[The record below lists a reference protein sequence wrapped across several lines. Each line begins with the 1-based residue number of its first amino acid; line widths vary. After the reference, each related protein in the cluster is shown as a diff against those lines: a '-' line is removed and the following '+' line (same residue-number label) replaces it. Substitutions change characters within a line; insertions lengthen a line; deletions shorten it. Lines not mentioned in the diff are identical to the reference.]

1 MPVALFFWFS
11 PRILCFPRQRREGPG
26 VLSGPLELH
35 SAPPSG
41 KPPSHLAFS
50 FSPSHRGW
58 TSDPDVSGASVGVG
72 RSQSRGE
79 EEGAHQLE
87 ETVLAGERVWA
98 LECWVGGEA
107 QTPTQKALRLLFK
120 GRVQTP
126 RWGWGRG
133 DRHSLQTPRLRP
145 RPRPH
150 RPASLLGRG
159 FMGTLA
165 DTFRLFNS
173 LLLKIRSTPSPL
185 SVSYILSRHLF
196 FFVFF
201 SLSGEKVY

>member
-1 MPVALFFWFS
+1 MCLQAWNCVCVWGGVKGYILFLELLTHIAKLASRKAGLRYAPGSGLPECLFPCMITSMGYYACGFIFWFS
-11 PRILCFPRQRREGPG
+11 PRILCFPGQRREGPG

-87 ETVLAGERVWA
+87 ETVLAGERV
-98 LECWVGGEA
+98 
-107 QTPTQKALRLLFK
+107 
-120 GRVQTP
+120 
-126 RWGWGRG
+126 
-133 DRHSLQTPRLRP
+133 
-145 RPRPH
+145 
-150 RPASLLGRG
+150 
-159 FMGTLA
+159 
-165 DTFRLFNS
+165 
-173 LLLKIRSTPSPL
+173 
-185 SVSYILSRHLF
+185 
-196 FFVFF
+196 
-201 SLSGEKVY
+201 